1 MNRPEI
7 LLKAKEILQSRQQD
21 LLAMLDDLNEGLA
34 NDTKSS
40 AGDKYETSRA
50 MSQQEIDKVSVQLQE
65 VKRQLALFPLLESK
79 AASETIA
86 NGSLV
91 STDHALFFI
100 GLPLGQLEI
109 GDQLLF
115 CISPTAP
122 IAQQLL
128 GKMKGDTYEMGG
140 KMYGITEVS

>member
-1 MNRPEI
+1 MNKALI
-7 LLKAKEILQSRQQD
+7 LAKAKTVLTSKQQD
-21 LLAMLDDLNEGLA
+21 LLAMLDDLNDGLA

-65 VKRQLALFPLLESK
+65 VKRQLALFPLLESNTGNLLI
-79 AASETIA
+79 E

-91 STDHALFFI
+91 ETTTGLFFI
-100 GLPLGQLEI
+100 GLPLGQLEVE
-109 GDQLLF
+109 GKAVF

-122 IAQQLL
+122 LAQKIL
-128 GKMKGDTYEMGG
+128 GKKAGDTYELAG
-140 KMYGITEVS
+140 MYTVLRVE

>member
-1 MNRPEI
+1 MNKALI
-7 LLKAKEILQSRQQD
+7 LEHAKTVLLGKQQELFDMLED
-21 LLAMLDDLNEGLA
+21 LSDGLA

-65 VKRQLALFPLLESK
+65 VKRQLALLPLLETK
-79 AASETIA
+79 APTTAIE

-91 STDHALFFI
+91 ATDHALFYI

-109 GDQLLF
+109 GSKLLF

-122 IAQQLL
+122 VA
-128 GKMKGDTYEMGG
+128 
-140 KMYGITEVS
+140 

>member
-1 MNRPEI
+1 MNKALI
-7 LLKAKEILQSRQQD
+7 LAKAKTVLTSKQQD
-21 LLAMLDDLNEGLA
+21 LLAMLDDLNDGLA

-65 VKRQLALFPLLESK
+65 VKRQLALFPLLESNTGNLLI
-79 AASETIA
+79 E

-91 STDHALFFI
+91 ETTTGLFFI
-100 GLPLGQLEI
+100 GLPLGQLEVE
-109 GDQLLF
+109 GKAVF

-122 IAQQLL
+122 LAQKIL
-128 GKMKGDTYEMGG
+128 GKKAGDTYELAGMC
-140 KMYGITEVS
+140 TVLRVE